1 MTRVPFRVFV
11 FLLLAVATTSPY
23 AFSQE
28 PSKEGLAFFESRI
41 RPLLVKHCYECHSQ
55 ESGNA
60 KGGLQLDSRDAIAL
74 GGDSGEAIEAGKP
87 QASLLFE
94 SVSYSNPKLRMPPKY
109 KLSDDEIE
117 DLEAWIEMGAPDSR
131 SDKGAPK
138 KSYAIDW
145 EAGKKH
151 WAYQPVRLPEIPQ
164 VKNSDWIRDELDH
177 FILAKL
183 DANQIVPVKDANRF
197 ALIRRVS
204 LDLTGLPPTV
214 KEVRDFVQ
222 DTASDDEALAKVVD
236 HYLKTA
242 AFGERWGRY
251 WLDIARY
258 ADSVGK
264 TRNIPFPYAWKYRN
278 YVINSFNQD
287 KPYDEFIRE
296 QIAGDLIPPKNDN
309 DWEENLT
316 ATGFLAL
323 GSMDLNERDVEQ
335 FTLDR
340 IDDQLDTIGRAI
352 LGSTIACARCH
363 DHKFDPI
370 AQTDYYALAG
380 IFSSTRTL
388 SGQSNRQGAKNYF
401 RPEMLISLDSSQ
413 RNREEE
419 SSSKSSESSSNTEQQ
434 ITELQTLIRKL
445 NKEIKSGNLP
455 QAQEKVARNRVAA
468 LKRQVQA
475 LTSATPNEKTPNK
488 KGPNKANNAPA
499 EIDPKANLAM
509 GAVEGKIED
518 IALRIRGEPD
528 LSGEIVARGFPRIF
542 SNVPAEKI
550 TAQKS
555 GRLELAHWL
564 TQPSHPLTSRVI
576 VNRVWMHLMGKGL
589 VETADNFG
597 VSGSQPTHP
606 ELLDFLSH
614 RFMDEK
620 WSIKK
625 LVRHMVLSRAYRL
638 SSEHSVENAKVDEG
652 NALYWRS
659 NLRRLEVEAIRDSLL
674 SAGDML
680 LRARPPGPPAQVP
693 PNADLSRNSRV
704 DIEGE
709 LGNKPVRSIYLPVF
723 RSKLPGM
730 FTVFDFA
737 EPDQV
742 NGVRDV
748 TTVAPQAL
756 FLLNNSFVVDASKRA
771 AERILAQDVSD
782 DTARIKY
789 AYAYTLSRYPTE
801 AELQR
806 ALEYL
811 SQGADR
817 KAAWAELAQAL
828 YASAEFRYIP

>member
-1 MTRVPFRVFV
+1 MGYRMTRVLYRVFILT
-11 FLLLAVATTSPY
+11 FLLTVIDVPWSHG
-23 AFSQE
+23 QE

-41 RPLLVKHCYECHSQ
+41 RPLLMKHCYECHSQ
-55 ESGNA
+55 DSGMA
-60 KGGLQLDSRDAIAL
+60 KGGLRLDSRESIET
-74 GGDSGEAIEAGKP
+74 GGDSGEVLETGKP
-87 QASLLFE
+87 HSSLLVE

-109 KLSDDEIE
+109 KLSDNEIE
-117 DLEAWIEMGAPDSR
+117 DLETWIQMGAPDPR
-131 SDKGAPK
+131 IGTTAPK

-151 WAYQPVRLPEIPQ
+151 WAYQPIQPPPVPA
-164 VKNSDWIRDELDH
+164 VKNEDWVRDQLDRY
-177 FILAKL
+177 ILAKQE
-183 DANQIVPVKDANRF
+183 ANQISPVRDANRF
-197 ALIRRVS
+197 ALIRRIS
-204 LDLTGLPPTV
+204 LDLTGLPPSV
-214 KEVRDFVQ
+214 EEVRDFVH
-222 DTASDDEALAKVVD
+222 DPAADDEALAKVVD
-236 HYLKTA
+236 TYLKSP

-251 WLDIARY
+251 WLDVARY

-278 YVINSFNQD
+278 YVINAFNQD
-287 KPYDEFIRE
+287 KPYDEFIQE
-296 QIAGDLIPPKNDN
+296 QIAGDLLPPKNDR
-309 DWEENLT
+309 DWEENLI

-380 IFSSTRTL
+380 IFASTKTL

-401 RPEMLISLDSSQ
+401 RPEMLIALESAPPRDAQ
-413 RNREEE
+413 
-419 SSSKSSESSSNTEQQ
+419 SSSTKAQENQQQ
-434 ITELQTLIRKL
+434 ITELQTLIRNL
-445 NKEIKSGNLP
+445 NKEIKSGNLAQP
-455 QAQEKVARNRVAA
+455 QVRVYRNRVAT
-468 LKRQVQA
+468 LKKQLQS
-475 LTSATPNEKTPNK
+475 LTAQTPSSQKPNK
-488 KGPNKANNAPA
+488 KSNEPQA

-509 GAVEGKIED
+509 GAVDDKIAN

-528 LSGEIVARGFPRIF
+528 LKGDLVSRGFPKIF
-542 SNVPAEKI
+542 SQVPSNPI
-550 TAQKS
+550 NDRSS
-555 GRLELAHWL
+555 GRLELARWL
-564 TQPSHPLTSRVI
+564 THPSHPLTSRVI

-597 VSGSQPTHP
+597 FSGSVPSNP

-614 RFMDEK
+614 RFIEEN

-625 LVRHMVLSRAYRL
+625 LVRHIVLSRTYRL
-638 SSEHSVENAKVDEG
+638 SGDHSLDNSKRDEA
-652 NALYWRS
+652 NIFYWRS

-674 SAGDML
+674 SSGDML

-693 PNADLSRNSRV
+693 PNADLSRNNRSGS
-704 DIEGE
+704 EGD
-709 LGNKPVRSIYLPVF
+709 LGDKPVRSVYLPVF
-723 RSKLPGM
+723 RSKLPAM

-756 FLLNNSFVVDASKRA
+756 FMLNNSFVVAAANRA
-771 AERILAQDVSD
+771 AERILSQDVSD
-782 DTARIKY
+782 DNARVRYTY
-789 AYAYTLSRYPTE
+789 AYILSRYPTD

-806 ALEYL
+806 ALDYL
-811 SQGADR
+811 SQGPDR
-817 KAAWAELAQAL
+817 KAAWTELAQAL

>member
-1 MTRVPFRVFV
+1 MTRVPLNI
-11 FLLLAVATTSPY
+11 LLCAVLSVANTLP
-23 AFSQE
+23 FGFGQE

-55 ESGNA
+55 EAGNA
-60 KGGLQLDSRDAIAL
+60 KGGLQLDSRESIAL

-87 QASLLFE
+87 QSSLLIE

-117 DLEAWIEMGAPDSR
+117 DLEAWIEMGAPDPR
-131 SDKGAPK
+131 SDKGATP

-151 WAYQPVRLPEIPQ
+151 WAYQPIRLPAIPQ
-164 VKNSDWIRDELDH
+164 VKNPDWVRDELDH
-177 FILAKL
+177 FIMAKL

-197 ALIRRVS
+197 ALIRRIS

-222 DTASDDEALAKVVD
+222 DPAPDDEALPKVVD
-236 HYLKTA
+236 HYLKTS

-296 QIAGDLIPPKNDN
+296 QIAGDLIHSKNDH

-335 FTLDR
+335 FSLDR

-380 IFSSTRTL
+380 IFASTSTL

-401 RPEMLISLDSSQ
+401 RPELLLSIDSMQ
-413 RNREEE
+413 RNRKEE
-419 SSSKSSESSSNTEQQ
+419 SSSSSANSSPPSNNEQQ
-434 ITELQTLIRKL
+434 IAELRILIRKM
-445 NKEIKSGNLP
+445 NKEIKSGKLP
-455 QAQEKVARNRVAA
+455 KAQEKVARTRVAA
-468 LKRQVQA
+468 LKQQ
-475 LTSATPNEKTPNK
+475 LQGLIGSTPNPKASNK
-488 KGPNKANNAPA
+488 SDSGPT

-509 GAVEGKIED
+509 GVVEGNIED

-528 LSGEIVARGFPRIF
+528 LSGEIVARGFPKIF

-550 TAQKS
+550 TPEKS
-555 GRLELAHWL
+555 GRLELANWL
-564 TQPSHPLTSRVI
+564 TQPSHPLTSRVL

-589 VETADNFG
+589 VESADNFG
-597 VSGSQPTHP
+597 ASGSQPTHP

-614 RFMDEK
+614 RFMDEE
-620 WSIKK
+620 WSIKR
-625 LVRHMVLSRAYRL
+625 LVRHIVLSRTYRL
-638 SSEHSVENAKVDEG
+638 SGEHSVENAKIDEA
-652 NALYWRS
+652 NTMYWRS

-680 LRARPPGPPAQVP
+680 LRARPPGPPAQMP
-693 PNADLSRNSRV
+693 PNADLSRNNRV
-704 DIEGE
+704 DIEGD
-709 LGNKPVRSIYLPVF
+709 LANKPVRSVYLPVF

-756 FLLNNSFVVDASKRA
+756 FMLNNSFVVDASKRA

-789 AYAYTLSRYPTE
+789 AYAYTLSRYPTD

-806 ALEYL
+806 SLEYL
-811 SQGADR
+811 SQGSDR
-817 KAAWAELAQAL
+817 KAAWAELTQAL